1 MKWYTQQDM
10 PYGKDPIVIKTIDK
24 QIFVGNH
31 QHIHNSSLK
40 HKFKNEEQ
48 WVLTTNQNKI
58 EWSKV
63 KEWHYVRKFIEVIER
78 NF

>member
-1 MKWYTQQDM
+1 MKWYTQADM
-10 PYGKDPIVIKTIDK
+10 PYGKEPIVVKTVDK
-24 QIFVGNH
+24 QIYLGNH

-63 KEWHYVRKFIEVIER
+63 KEWHYVRKFVEVIER